1 MTRLYLVLL
10 ILLFSSCC
18 HKKQDDTFA
27 QTYLKSMSIIEEYGS
42 IVCTD
47 WGVEIDTVTMGL
59 FCDAADYLGSLTG
72 IKYHYTDVDIPI
84 YESDYAVQQDIQ
96 YLKCW
101 YEKYGK
107 KMTKDDADLVEKKM
121 YENSKSNPPNID
133 SVIVKWKRKMLE
145 RNNRTER
152 QGAKGQELVTK

>member
-47 WGVEIDTVTMGL
+47 WNVEIDTVTMGL

-72 IKYHYTDVDIPI
+72 IKYHYIYADIPI

-107 KMTKDDADLVEKKM
+107 KMTKVDADLVVKKM

-145 RNNRTER
+145 RNNGTER

>member
-1 MTRLYLVLL
+1 MTRLYLVFL
-10 ILLFSSCC
+10 ILLFCSCS

-27 QTYLKSMSIIEEYGS
+27 QTYLKSMSIVEEYGS

-47 WGVEIDTVTMGL
+47 WNVEIDTETMGL
-59 FCDAADYLGSLTG
+59 FCDAADYLESLTG

-101 YEKYGK
+101 YEKYGER
-107 KMTKDDADLVEKKM
+107 MTKDDADLVVKKK
-121 YENSKSNPPNID
+121 YENS
-133 SVIVKWKRKMLE
+133 
-145 RNNRTER
+145 
-152 QGAKGQELVTK
+152 

>member
-10 ILLFSSCC
+10 ILFFCSCC

-47 WGVEIDTVTMGL
+47 WNVEIDTVTMGL
-59 FCDAADYLGSLTG
+59 FCDAADYLKSLTG
-72 IKYHYTDVDIPI
+72 IKYHYTDVDILI

-107 KMTKDDADLVEKKM
+107 KMTKDDADLVVKKM

-145 RNNRTER
+145 RNNGTER

>member
-1 MTRLYLVLL
+1 MTRLYLVFL
-10 ILLFSSCC
+10 ILLFCSCS

-27 QTYLKSMSIIEEYGS
+27 QTYLKSISIVEEYGS

-47 WGVEIDTVTMGL
+47 WNVEIDTETMGL
-59 FCDAADYLGSLTG
+59 FCDAADYLESLTG

-107 KMTKDDADLVEKKM
+107 KMTKDDADCLNLKKVDTFGS
-121 YENSKSNPPNID
+121 NTKSKH
-133 SVIVKWKRKMLE
+133 E
-145 RNNRTER
+145 
-152 QGAKGQELVTK
+152 TKDTDTSGVQ

>member
-1 MTRLYLVLL
+1 MTRLYLVFL
-10 ILLFSSCC
+10 ILLFCSCS

-27 QTYLKSMSIIEEYGS
+27 QTYLKSMSIVEEYGS

-47 WGVEIDTVTMGL
+47 WNVEIDTETMGL
-59 FCDAADYLGSLTG
+59 FCDAADYLESLTG

-101 YEKYGK
+101 YEKYGER
-107 KMTKDDADLVEKKM
+107 MTKDDADLVVKKK

-133 SVIVKWKRKMLE
+133 SVVVKWKRKMLE
-145 RNNRTER
+145 RNSGAAG
-152 QGAKGQELVTK
+152 QGAKGQVLVTK